1 MQAVDCAGKRA
12 ERVLEEL
19 RALGGGPRTVLLI
32 HLTRLDDSISTLLR
46 ALELEG
52 VDVEDPSGCVET
64 FRHLLPR

>member
-32 HLTRLDDSISTLLR
+32 HLPKLADSITTLLR
-46 ALELEG
+46 ALDAEG
-52 VDVEDPSGCVET
+52 VVVEDPSGCELAFHQVV
-64 FRHLLPR
+64 PR